1 MMKLWKSRKHAR
13 HSSGLDLKGNLE
25 ECHRLTR
32 VVGAQVFRC
41 DLVREL
47 GMRRDESMQQRQV
60 M

>member
-1 MMKLWKSRKHAR
+1 MKLWKARKDAR

-25 ECHRLTR
+25 KCRRLTR

-41 DLVREL
+41 DLVGEL

-60 M
+60 V